1 MGSVWWCFAEFHL
14 VVSLVA
20 FGVRRTW
27 RAGAEVACL
36 SQSRLPMASSSADEV
51 FYPAVPYLAAMV
63 TEETP
68 AVSMEE
74 NHKQASRERG
84 LRLVSQGSGGAGC
97 RLTCRHPIVVLDS
110 VVRWLR
116 DLGASGTM
124 KVRFPVLSP
133 VSDIGANMVGV
144 PVDSG
149 VADVVRLPTMGEM
162 KKRRMSTRTRTMAVF
177 CDADLLDVSGLRR
190 LDGPVLGPEA

>member
-1 MGSVWWCFAEFHL
+1 MG
-14 VVSLVA
+14 
-20 FGVRRTW
+20 
-27 RAGAEVACL
+27 VACL
-36 SQSRLPMASSSADEV
+36 SQSRPPMASSSADEV
-51 FYPAVPYLAAMV
+51 FYPAVPCLVALV
-63 TEETP
+63 TEGTRV
-68 AVSMEE
+68 ASMEE
-74 NHKQASRERG
+74 NRKQANRERG

-97 RLTCRHPIVVLDS
+97 RPTCRHPIVVLDS

-116 DLGASGTM
+116 NLEVSGTM

-133 VSDIGANMVGV
+133 VSDIGANMAGV
-144 PVDSG
+144 PVDSY
-149 VADVVRLPTMGEM
+149 VAHVVGLPRLPTMGEM